1 METKPFSMQSPE
13 QIAKFFGGDRNKI
26 LEALQSGA
34 LRTIIPPPYDSTLA
48 LAAVDWSDRTR
59 AAMQAGQ
66 APQQTVFQKMFS
78 PTPPAPMAP
87 AGLGAT
93 PEAAQMQAPAPVPE
107 MPAPGMAMGG
117 LTSLPVPDDMF
128 DEPSNG
134 SYAGGGLIAF
144 GPGGSTSGISDL
156 YDDVEYW
163 ESGGKQSAVS
173 PKGARGVMQLM
184 PDTMKDPGFGV
195 TPPRDDSEAENRRAG
210 REYLDAMYRRYGDKQ
225 VALAA
230 YNWGPGNVD
239 KWLKSG
245 ADPKKL
251 PAETRKYIKNIMSN
265 EGELAPSA
273 QAKGNT
279 LYGLPT
285 DLQGN
290 IDLLTSMAPEESE
303 EQLAYR
309 EDLKNRLSEESRQ
322 QDRKDAF
329 LGTGLAKLSEALG
342 KSTSPT
348 FLGGLAESLG
358 TGASAIS
365 ESLDAAEKET
375 DAMQREYVALANA
388 SRKEKM
394 DLMRMG
400 VDVTGKMAGL
410 AEGIEARNAEIAM
423 KREEMEFEK
432 DQRALDR
439 AAQIE
444 AQKIAAA
451 GRTSDLEST
460 AATIFL
466 GLSESNKQGLLKK
479 DGKPYKFAEE
489 ALRVKA
495 LHEAA
500 KLLGKD
506 KPPAAGLSP
515 FGPLQPTGGS
525 NSGVD
530 LSQWGQPTE
539 VSQ

>member
-78 PTPPAPMAP
+78 PTPPPMGAPPAPMAP

-144 GPGGSTSGISDL
+144 AGGGDTGPASYGALIEQTVLNKFPGTQITGRARTKARNAEVDGVPDSFHIIDAARDVRVPPGMSKAEFINQLKGTFGAD
-156 YDDVEYW
+156 YDVLPSKGNSVHIEPGPALGRKVR
-163 ESGGKQSAVS
+163 GGK
-173 PKGARGVMQLM
+173 
-184 PDTMKDPGFGV
+184 
-195 TPPRDDSEAENRRAG
+195 
-210 REYLDAMYRRYGDKQ
+210 
-225 VALAA
+225 
-230 YNWGPGNVD
+230 
-239 KWLKSG
+239 
-245 ADPKKL
+245 
-251 PAETRKYIKNIMSN
+251 
-265 EGELAPSA
+265 ELAPA
-273 QAKGNT
+273 AKTEGNT

-290 IDLLTSMAPEESE
+290 IDLLTSMAPKESE

-309 EDLKNRLSEESRQ
+309 EDLKNRLSEESRKQ
-322 QDRKDAF
+322 ERKDAF
-329 LGTGLAKLSEALG
+329 LGTGLAKLSAALG

-358 TGASAIS
+358 PGASAIS
-365 ESLDAAEKET
+365 ESLDATEKEA
-375 DAMQREYVALANA
+375 DAMQREYVALANT

-400 VDVTGKMAGL
+400 VDVTRNMADL
-410 AEGIEARNAEIAM
+410 AEGIETRKTGIAM

-439 AAQIE
+439 SAQIE
-444 AQKIAAA
+444 AQKIIAM
-451 GRTSDLEST
+451 GRTSDVES
-460 AATIFL
+460 AAAIIFA
-466 GLSESNKQGLLKK
+466 GLKKSNEQGLLPGK
-479 DGKPYKFAEE
+479 DGKPYKFADE
-489 ALRVKA
+489 ALRVTALRQAAALFGKGDSEYATGLNDKLKA
-495 LHEAA
+495 DGRPTAA
-500 KLLGKD
+500 D
-506 KPPAAGLSP
+506 VAARY
-515 FGPLQPTGGS
+515 Q
-525 NSGVD
+525 
-530 LSQWGQPTE
+530 
-539 VSQ
+539 